1 MEGKGVPKTLGT
13 VEWKPQDSSG
23 FFSLRGVSGSV
34 SALFGGWGEQFHR
47 FVIEGLTRVNYLDGL
62 VSLWHPQNNK

>member
-1 MEGKGVPKTLGT
+1 

-23 FFSLRGVSGSV
+23 FFSIRGMSE
-34 SALFGGWGEQFHR
+34 SAMALLGGLGEQFHR
-47 FVIEGLTRVNYLDGL
+47 FVIDGLTRVNYLDGF